1 MKMERG
7 QVNNEAIRTEIVV
20 PGCGIATTYHGSA
33 VSKVANLVKLC
44 AKDSGHLKHYRRVQ

>member
-1 MKMERG
+1 MKVERG

-20 PGCGIATTYHGSA
+20 PGHEIATTYQGWA

-44 AKDSGHLKHYRRVQ
+44 ANDSGHIKHCSGVQ

>member
-1 MKMERG
+1 MERG